1 MPFLIDPQNFQKILS
16 NKSINITQRF
26 DVTLSELELRE
37 RNYIYD
43 TFLTLTEF
51 IDTDQY
57 NIGTVDNTNDR
68 NGILP
73 RFVIEY
79 ESDGVTVKN
88 IVSDDN
94 VFIHT
99 PDEIPTQLGYST
111 YVEDEPLL
119 MVTHV
124 HALNAIMK
132 TLYQGSLITLQY
144 FMKES
149 KIKVYIVNKN
159 IVQFEHKGNL
169 YTNTYKW
176 RMLDYD

>member
-1 MPFLIDPQNFQKILS
+1 MPFLIDPQYFQKILS
-16 NKSINITQRF
+16 NNSINITQRI
-26 DVTLSELELRE
+26 DETVAELELCE
-37 RNYIYD
+37 RLYICD
-43 TFLTLTEF
+43 TLLTLTEF
-51 IDTDQY
+51 IDTTHY
-57 NIGTVDNTNDR
+57 NIGTVNTNDR
-68 NGILP
+68 NGVLP

-79 ESDGVTVKN
+79 ENNEDTVKN

-99 PDEIPTQLGYST
+99 PDEVPTQLGYST

-132 TLYQGSLITLQY
+132 TLYQGSLLTLQY
-144 FMKES
+144 FMKEFN
-149 KIKVYIVNKN
+149 IKVYIVNNN
-159 IVQFEHKGNL
+159 IVQFEHKGDI